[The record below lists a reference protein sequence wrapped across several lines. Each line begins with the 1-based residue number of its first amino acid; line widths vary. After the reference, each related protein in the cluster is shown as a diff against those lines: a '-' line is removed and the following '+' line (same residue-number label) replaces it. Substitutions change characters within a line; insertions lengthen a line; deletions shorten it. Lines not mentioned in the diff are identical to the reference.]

1 MNWESL
7 KNMLTEEKI
16 MQLLSQYESLGPLP
30 GIFMTFIEAFLP
42 ILPLFA
48 IVVGNAA
55 AYGLG
60 LGFLYSW
67 LGTSLGATSLFL
79 LFRKLSNVPFMLRFV
94 QRPKVSNGM
103 KWIHNHGFGTI
114 FLLSCFPFT
123 PSSLVVIVA
132 ALSRMDKWVFLPAI
146 ISGKAVMVFMMAFV
160 GYDIMSFVR
169 QPWKFLVMLVVI
181 LILWLL
187 GKKVENRM
195 HRD

>member
-1 MNWESL
+1 
-7 KNMLTEEKI
+7 MLTEEKI

-79 LFRKLSNVPFMLRFV
+79 LFRKLSSVPFMLRFV